1 VESGKG
7 QSEAIV
13 RDPILKIGAF
23 ILAIACLL
31 PAPAK
36 AQERRDY
43 LSSTESDKIRE
54 AIDANDRI
62 RLFLSFAS
70 DRLKQ
75 FQYDLDRPANTARRA
90 ERLNG
95 LLIGYSNCI
104 DEAVDRME
112 LGVEKQED
120 VRESI
125 KAMQTQAAEHLSYL
139 KNLQAKGP
147 ERDSYKENLDDA
159 IASTQDAIQSA
170 DDAGKNNAP
179 APPVRRRPQ

>member
-1 VESGKG
+1 MRTPSRRLFATV
-7 QSEAIV
+7 AAA
-13 RDPILKIGAF
+13 LL
-23 ILAIACLL
+23 LAAG
-31 PAPAK
+31 PARP
-36 AQERRDY
+36 QQRRDY

-54 AIDANDRI
+54 AIDPNDRI

-75 FQYDLDRPANTARRA
+75 FQYEIDHPANTARRA

-120 VRESI
+120 VRDAI
-125 KAMQTQAAEHLSYL
+125 KLMQTQAAEFLTHL
-139 KNLQAKGP
+139 KTLQAKGP
-147 ERDSYKENLDDA
+147 ERESYKENLDDA
-159 IASTQDAIQSA
+159 ISATQDALRSA
-170 DDAGKNNAP
+170 DDAGKSSAP